1 MLSAQP
7 QPFCL
12 SLNVFNNLIRTFSG
26 KNFMHQYSLYRYVKT
41 YLLPDKTKNGKR
53 KTKVK
58 KNTVNPVYDELLR
71 VKFPLCYFVLPDSM
85 QYV

>member
-1 MLSAQP
+1 MSSAQP
-7 QPFCL
+7 RPFCL
-12 SLNVFNNLIRTFSG
+12 SLNVLNNLIESLSG
-26 KNFMHQYSLYRYVKT
+26 KNCMHWYSSCRYVKT